1 MSGGGRAEDVC
12 CLKPESGEI
21 KSKIKSNGDLEE
33 RLSELIHRSHALE
46 AAIPVAL
53 LESDRDGRV
62 QHVNPAFLRLTR
74 FTPDL
79 LNGRC
84 WCDLLLEHANAEMRR
99 NCAAAVEEQRP
110 WSAET
115 QVQRHGSSFFWAI
128 LDAVPKFDTAGRFSG
143 HFISLTDISREKQ
156 LEQRLQESESRL
168 EQARKE
174 AELALQAKT
183 KFLDAASHD
192 LRQPLQAA
200 SLFIAVLQN
209 RGTEE
214 QRRLI
219 LDKLQQSL
227 SALEN
232 LLKALL
238 DVSELEAELG
248 QPSAS
253 LFPVQELL
261 VQLTGEFAPQAAE
274 RNLRLRVLAP
284 SFYLRTDRVYLD
296 RLLRNLL
303 SHALSST
310 SQGAVLLGA
319 RRRGNNLR
327 IEVWHSGT
335 EPAGRE
341 HGPMS
346 NGLEHL
352 RTQVREEGLEI
363 ARAKRI
369 AKLLGTRLTLSSG
382 AERSRVSAFELPVAL
397 QPNQAPG
404 SKEGPAMEAK
414 SGKVIIVI
422 DDEVSVQ
429 ESLAML
435 LADWGHLPVVD
446 ATAAGVLDQLAQKPT
461 TPDLIIADY
470 QLAHGQ
476 IGTKAIEEIRD
487 SYGRAIPA
495 VVLTGDPAPER
506 HISAQQKSYV
516 LLHKPIGAEH
526 LRVILGSLLGM

>member
-1 MSGGGRAEDVC
+1 MNGGGQVDGVC
-12 CLKPESGEI
+12 CPKPETA
-21 KSKIKSNGDLEE
+21 KAKSNGNLEQ
-33 RLSELIHRSHALE
+33 RLGDRIRRSYALE
-46 AAIPVAL
+46 AAIPLAL
-53 LESDRDGRV
+53 IESGRDGRV
-62 QHVNPAFLRLTR
+62 QHANPAFLKLTR
-74 FTPDL
+74 FTPEMVD
-79 LNGRC
+79 GRR
-84 WCDLLLEHANAEMRR
+84 WCDVLLGCAESQIRR

-110 WSAET
+110 WSAEA
-115 QVQRHGSSFFWAI
+115 QVQRHGGPSFWAI
-128 LDAVPKFDTAGRFSG
+128 LDAVPKFDDAGGFSG
-143 HFISLTDISREKQ
+143 HFVILTDISREKQ
-156 LEQRLQESESRL
+156 LQQQLQESEAQV

-174 AELALQAKT
+174 AELASQAKT

-209 RGTEE
+209 RVSEE

-238 DVSELEAELG
+238 DVSELEAEFG

-253 LFPVQELL
+253 LFPIQELFL
-261 VQLTGEFAPQAAE
+261 QLTGEFASDAAE

-284 SFYLRTDRVYLD
+284 PFYLRTDRIYLD

-303 SHALSST
+303 GHALSST
-310 SQGAVLLGA
+310 KQEAVLLGA

-327 IEVWHSGT
+327 IEVWDTGT
-335 EPAGRE
+335 ETAVRD
-341 HGPMS
+341 HDPMS
-346 NGLEHL
+346 DGLEHL
-352 RTQVREEGLEI
+352 RTGLREEGLEI

-369 AKLLGTRLTLSSG
+369 AKLLGSRLTLSSG
-382 AERSRVSAFELPVAL
+382 PGRSRVSAFELPIAL
-397 QPNQAPG
+397 KPKQTPSG
-404 SKEGPAMEAK
+404 SKEGSAMQRK

-435 LADWGHLPVVD
+435 LADWGHEPVVD
-446 ATAAGVLDQLAQKPT
+446 GTLAGILDQLAEKPI

-476 IGTKAIEEIRD
+476 IGTKAIEEIRH
-487 SYGRAIPA
+487 SCGRDIPA
-495 VVLTGDPAPER
+495 VVLTGDTAPER

-516 LLHKPIGAEH
+516 LLHKPIGPEH